1 MIKAAALRRA
11 SDIHIEPQSEET
23 SIRLRED
30 GILREFERIP
40 RALQNSV
47 ASRVKILPT

>member
-1 MIKAAALRRA
+1 V
-11 SDIHIEPQSEET
+11 
-23 SIRLRED
+23 D

-47 ASRVKILPT
+47 ASRVKILSDMDIAERLRTGDSS